1 MIGAFPLP
9 VNANQEIA
17 DDFLVQEQSGSVG
30 RRLPYV
36 GRMDAEVGLRDVR
49 QNASDIVRRV
59 EAGES
64 FVVTVSGRPAA
75 RLIPVGGRRWRRWDE
90 VAAVLAGPGAPELAT
105 GSTGDTI
112 DPFERPQQ

>member
-1 MIGAFPLP
+1 VPNV
-9 VNANQEIA
+9 VNGER
-17 DDFLVQEQSGSVG
+17 GGCRGG
-30 RRLPYV
+30 RQLSYV

-75 RLIPVGGRRWRRWDE
+75 RLIPVGGRRWRQWDQ
-90 VAAVLAGPGAPELAT
+90 VAALLGGPGAPDLA
-105 GSTGDTI
+105 SDLADDVAV

>member
-1 MIGAFPLP
+1 
-9 VNANQEIA
+9 
-17 DDFLVQEQSGSVG
+17 
-30 RRLPYV
+30 LPYV
-36 GRMDAEVGLRDVR
+36 GWMDAEVGLRDVR

-90 VAAVLAGPGAPELAT
+90 VAAVLGGNGSPDLAPDLAGDAA
-105 GSTGDTI
+105 I